1 MEDVAVGLAFFF
13 CGGLLGW
20 GDVLLSE
27 YPPPNCVSR
36 YIEREPDPASISN
49 PWLHIVLKSESAV
62 DKPPSDCGKC
72 LSLIGPVGRLALR
85 GEQV

>member
-1 MEDVAVGLAFFF
+1 MVVGLAFFF

-20 GDVLLSE
+20 GDVLRSE
-27 YPPPNCVSR
+27 YPPPTCVSR
-36 YIEREPDPASISN
+36 YIEKEPELDPDSISS

-72 LSLIGPVGRLALR
+72 LSLTGPVGRLALR